1 MYLKRLEMIGFKSFA
16 DKIKLQFMPG
26 VTAVV
31 GPNGSGKSNIS
42 DAIRWVLGE
51 QSVKSLRGSK
61 MDDVI
66 FAGTQTRKPLGLAEV
81 TLVLDNSKKTI
92 PVDFA
97 EIAITRRLFRS
108 GESEYLLNKAPVR
121 LRDIQEL
128 FYDTGLGKEAYSVI
142 GQGKIDSILSAKAD
156 ERRSIF
162 EEAAGII
169 KYKSRKQVAQH
180 KLADTDQNLLRVQDI
195 LRELES
201 QIEPLKQQA
210 VIAERYLTFKE
221 ELTNLEINYFEQL
234 LSDYQLEVANLND
247 NKNELE
253 ERLQDFGGQESII
266 EAEIEQNRLAL
277 LNQDNLINAANEEYF
292 RIQNQIDKYQEQLNY
307 LKSRA
312 GTLEQQEQEAR
323 NSQVNNSQRRME
335 LLRESAELEEKSVA
349 VTERI
354 LLNQTEL
361 EELEAKLAAETEN
374 LTALEEEIELA
385 KKAMIAALNEAASL
399 RNNLSNANL
408 KQEFITK
415 QIASETVKE
424 NELVS
429 QLTGIQQAALLRKT
443 VQTDTKEELEKL
455 KELQVEFLQQRGQ
468 FEQSLKI
475 AEEKTLEFKE
485 KIRGLESKIGLL
497 EEMERSYQ
505 GYFQGVKALMA
516 EASNESFTKGIR
528 GIVADLI
535 KVKSG
540 MELALETALGSSLQ
554 NVVIETGHDA
564 EVAISYLKQYGKGR
578 ATFLPLN
585 LIRASEGKSAQL
597 QATLAEFGC
606 QPAIALLEFDE
617 SYRPMLN
624 YLLNTT
630 IIAPNLKA
638 AVQLSTKLERGY
650 RIVTPEGDLVNPG
663 GSMTGGSID
672 KRRLGLLTRR
682 REIEDLRSEKQTAQT
697 GLIAAANQVSKLK
710 EDLQQLLIQLET
722 VKSQENEVKI
732 KLAALEREFSAEVV
746 QQQKVSYELELL
758 RKELSNLQTESE
770 KFAENK
776 DELLKLCTDKE
787 LLQQEL
793 ETKLATLTTEFKE
806 IKEVRET
813 TLAQVAQLRSD
824 LNVGG
829 EAQSNTETLRERL
842 RKQISEIELFWEE
855 LEQKCLQ
862 IINEQQKI
870 SVTRQEVEA
879 ELTREHERICLQE
892 AAVNGVKQQKE
903 QFLHVLKELESKERG
918 FRRKL
923 NELQNQ
929 IHKCELA
936 ISKKTMEIESINKNL
951 VDDYGETWVEKVNQA
966 YQLPEQPVKRIDTL
980 KMQIRELGTV
990 NLAAIEDYQQVT
1002 ERYQFLTTQ
1011 SEDLLKAK
1019 ASLEQVIVEIEKT
1032 ITERFNETFQLVRT
1046 QFQKIYTELFE
1057 GGGGMA
1063 DLMLLEPDSPLTSG
1077 IEIIAQP
1084 PGKKLQSLSLLSGGE
1099 RAMTAVALLF
1109 AILSVKPSPFCVLDE
1124 IDAALDETNVHR
1136 FAKLLGLFSDQLQ
1149 FIVVT
1154 HRRGTMEAAT
1164 AIYGVTMEEHGVSK
1178 LISLD
1183 LSEKAV

>member
-1 MYLKRLEMIGFKSFA
+1 MIGFKSFA
-16 DKIKLQFMPG
+16 EKIKLQFMPG

-66 FAGTQTRKPLGLAEV
+66 FAGTQARRALGLAEV

-92 PVDFA
+92 PVDFT
-97 EIAITRRLFRS
+97 EIAVTRRLFRS

-142 GQGKIDSILSAKAD
+142 GQGKIDSILSVKAE

-169 KYKSRKQVAQH
+169 KYKSRKQVAQN
-180 KLADTDQNLLRVQDI
+180 KLADTDQNLLRIRDI
-195 LRELES
+195 LLELES

-210 VIAERYLTFKE
+210 VVAERYMNFKE
-221 ELTNLEINYFEQL
+221 ELTCLEINHFERL
-234 LSDYQLEVANLND
+234 LRNYQAEVVALNTA
-247 NKNELE
+247 KIEQE
-253 ERLQDFGGQESII
+253 ERLQDLSGQESII
-266 EAEIEQNRLAL
+266 EAEVEQNRLAL

-307 LKSRA
+307 SNSRSTA
-312 GTLEQQEQEAR
+312 LEQQELEAR

-335 LLRESAELEEKSVA
+335 LLREEAELDQESLVVA
-349 VTERI
+349 ERLVANRI
-354 LLNQTEL
+354 
-361 EELEAKLAAETEN
+361 ELEALEVKLTAETEN
-374 LTALEEEIELA
+374 LATLELKAEFA
-385 KKAMIAALNEAASL
+385 KSEMIDALNEAAVL
-399 RNNLSNANL
+399 RNNLSNASL

-415 QIASETVKE
+415 QIVTQEAKE
-424 NELVS
+424 AELVE
-429 QLTGIQQAALLRKT
+429 QLGALKEAT
-443 VQTDTKEELEKL
+443 VLKLVILDQTKQEMAHL
-455 KELQVEFLQQRGQ
+455 KELQGELLGQRAF
-468 FEQSLKI
+468 FEQSLKH
-475 AEEKTLEFKE
+475 AEEKSLEFKE

-516 EASNESFTKGIR
+516 EASGEPFTKGIR

-535 KVKSG
+535 KVKPG

-554 NVVIETGHDA
+554 NVVIETGQDA
-564 EVAISYLKQYGKGR
+564 EVAIAYLKRYGKGR

-585 LIRASEGKSAQL
+585 LVRASEGRTAQL
-597 QATLAEFGC
+597 QVTLAELAC

-630 IIAPNLKA
+630 IIAPDLKT
-638 AVQLSTKLERGY
+638 AVKLSTKLERGY

-682 REIEDLRSEKQTAQT
+682 REIEDLRVEKETYQSS
-697 GLIAAANQVSKLK
+697 LIAEAAQVSKLK
-710 EDLQQLLIQLET
+710 EDLQQLLLQLET
-722 VKSQENEVKI
+722 TKSQENEVKI
-732 KLAALEREFSAEVV
+732 KLSAVERELVTDEM
-746 QQQKVSYELELL
+746 QQSKILHEI
-758 RKELSNLQTESE
+758 ELSRTQLNSLTIESE
-770 KFAENK
+770 KFDDNK
-776 DELLKLCTDKE
+776 DELVGLCTNKE
-787 LLQQEL
+787 MIQKEIEL
-793 ETKLATLTTEFKE
+793 KLATLTTQIKTSKE
-806 IKEVRET
+806 LREVT
-813 TLAQVAQLRSD
+813 FSKVAELKSD

-829 EAQSNTETLRERL
+829 QARNSTEALRERL
-842 RKQISEIELFWEE
+842 RRQVVEIESFWEE

-862 IINEQQKI
+862 IIIEQQKI
-870 SVTRQEVEA
+870 IETRQELERQLNQ
-879 ELTREHERICLQE
+879 ERERIFLQE

-903 QFLHVLKELESKERG
+903 QLLYCLKELESQERG
-918 FRRKL
+918 FHRKL
-923 NELQNQ
+923 NELQHQ
-929 IHKCELA
+929 IHKYELS
-936 ISKKTMEIESINKNL
+936 ISKKSMEIESIEKNL
-951 VDDYGETWVEKVNQA
+951 IDDYGETWCEQINLS
-966 YQLPEQPVKRIDTL
+966 YQLPERAIARIDDL
-980 KMQIRELGTV
+980 KIKIRELGSV

-1002 ERYQFLTTQ
+1002 ERYHFLTTQ
-1011 SEDLLKAK
+1011 SEDLIKAK
-1019 ASLEQVIVEIEKT
+1019 ASLEKVIEEIEKT
-1032 ITERFNETFQLVRT
+1032 IIERFNETFQAVRM
-1046 QFQKIYTELFE
+1046 QFQQIYTELFE

-1063 DLMLLEPDSPLTSG
+1063 DLLLIEPDNPLTSG

-1109 AILSVKPSPFCVLDE
+1109 AILAVKPSPFCVLDE

-1136 FAKLLGLFSDQLQ
+1136 FAKLLGLFSDRLQ

-1154 HRRGTMEAAT
+1154 HRRGTMESAT
-1164 AIYGVTMEEHGVSK
+1164 AIYGVTMEEMGVSK

-1183 LSEKAV
+1183 LAEKAV